1 MLLGLSPYTLLV
13 LMCTNT
19 ARGTFCRVASR
30 RFRVPTAL
38 TSKSSNGRDAARSW
52 LGGRVHYKRRPKA
65 FKGRM
70 YCLTVANVDLMVVEA
85 GMSGNEPLLV
95 PARVTLR
102 SKKISPHVIINAVD
116 FPSAL
121 AKVVNHLGANKTG
134 GTRHE
139 QR

>member
-1 MLLGLSPYTLLV
+1 VHEHRSGDILSGCFEEIQGTHCV
-13 LMCTNT
+13 HVKIVKRAGSREIM
-19 ARGTFCRVASR
+19 AR
-30 RFRVPTAL
+30 
-38 TSKSSNGRDAARSW
+38 

-102 SKKISPHVIINAVD
+102 SEKIGPHVIINAVD